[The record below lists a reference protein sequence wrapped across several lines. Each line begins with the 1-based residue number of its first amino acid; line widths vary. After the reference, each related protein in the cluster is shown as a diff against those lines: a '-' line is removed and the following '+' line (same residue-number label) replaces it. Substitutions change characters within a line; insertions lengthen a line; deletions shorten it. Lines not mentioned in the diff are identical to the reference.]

1 VFNIKKSKKEK
12 STLNIFL
19 WRNLMP
25 IIDSKTKKIK
35 KDYTLK
41 QLMKKAREMRAY
53 SMIAITAAGSGHTGG
68 TLSIMDITAA
78 LYLKY
83 IKHDPANPTWE
94 DRDRV
99 FWSVGHKVPAL
110 YIALAEAGYFSLD
123 DTVKLRKLWSGF
135 EGHPNRLKLPGIE
148 LSAGSLGQ
156 GLGVAI
162 GCALNAKLE
171 QKDYR
176 VYTILGDGELDEGSV
191 WEAMMCAS
199 NYKLDNL
206 TAIVDRNNLQID
218 GPTEEVMRLELLVE
232 KWQSFGWHTIE
243 IDGHDMEEILN
254 ALDEAEKVKGQP
266 TVIIAHTLKGKGVS
280 FTEGVVGYHGIPP
293 KDGRSGKESLN
304 RALEDIGD
312 PQFTKEKVDYLL
324 KIASDYQ
331 SKVDQKVED
340 SLPKFSRNYWWN
352 SSSTMRVK
360 MEPTRNGFG
369 RAIEE
374 LGNDKKVV
382 ALGAD
387 ITASIRMDK
396 FYASHPERKNRFF
409 EIGIAEANMSLVA
422 SGLAKEGKI
431 PFIGSYGVF
440 ITGRN
445 WDQLRTTICYNNYNV
460 KMADA
465 HAGISVGAD
474 GATHQAL
481 EDISNLYYLPNM
493 HLTVPCDS
501 IETEKSTKAVTYIK
515 GPAVIRYAR
524 EATPIITTSDTSYQF
539 SLANVIRYRG
549 EKNNFISAFE
559 TKLSTDYSSEGE
571 DLTLIACGPM
581 VAEAMRAAYILKEE
595 YNLETRILN
604 IHTLKPIDKKAI
616 IKAAEETGIII
627 TCEEHQIGGFGNI
640 IAGVITQ
647 GKSYDTPLLLDMV
660 GVEDRFGESGA
671 PWELTKVFGLT
682 AEHIAKR
689 AKELYAKKNSE
700 IN

>member
-1 VFNIKKSKKEK
+1 
-12 STLNIFL
+12 
-19 WRNLMP
+19 MP
-25 IIDSKTKKIK
+25 IIDSKTGKIK
-35 KDYTLK
+35 RDYTVEELVE
-41 QLMKKAREMRAY
+41 KAQEMRAY
-53 SMIAITAAGSGHTGG
+53 NMIAITAAGSGHTGG

-99 FWSVGHKVPAL
+99 FWSVGHKAPAL
-110 YIALAEAGYFSLD
+110 YIALAEAGYFPLD

-135 EGHPNRLKLPGIE
+135 EGHPNRLKLPGLE

-171 QKDYR
+171 KKDYR

-191 WEAMMCAS
+191 WEAAMCAS
-199 NYKLDNL
+199 HFKLDNL
-206 TAIVDRNNLQID
+206 VAIVDRNRLQID
-218 GPTEEVMRLELLVE
+218 GPTKEIMCLEDLSA
-232 KWQSFGWHTIE
+232 KWQAFGWHTLE
-243 IDGHDMEEILN
+243 IDGHNMSQILSS
-254 ALDEAEKVKGQP
+254 LDETEKIKDKP
-266 TVIIAHTLKGKGVS
+266 TVIIAHTVKGKGVS
-280 FTEGVVGYHGIPP
+280 FAENQVGYHGIPP
-293 KDGRSGKESLN
+293 KDGRTGKESLDQ
-304 RALEDIGD
+304 ALKDIGD
-312 PQFTKEKVDYLL
+312 PQFTKEKVDRLL

-331 SKVDQKVED
+331 SKVDKKVED
-340 SLPKFSRNYWWN
+340 SLPKFSHNYWWN
-352 SSSTMRVK
+352 SSSSMQVK
-360 MEPTRNGFG
+360 MVPTRNGFG
-369 RAIEE
+369 QALEE
-374 LGNDKKVV
+374 LGQDERII

-396 FYASHPERKNRFF
+396 FYASHPQRKNRFF
-409 EIGIAEANMSLVA
+409 EIGIAEANMTVVA

-440 ITGRN
+440 VTGRN
-445 WDQLRTTICYNNYNV
+445 WDQIRTTVCYNNYNV
-460 KMADA
+460 KIADA

-501 IETEKSTKAVTYIK
+501 IETEKATRAVAYIN

-524 EATPIITTSDTSYQF
+524 EATPIITTQDTPYQF
-539 SLANVIRYRG
+539 GIANIIRYRG

-559 TKLSTDYSSEGE
+559 TKLSSDYTSEGE

-595 YNLETRILN
+595 YNINTRILN
-604 IHTLKPIDKKAI
+604 IHTVKPINKKAI
-616 IKAAEETGIII
+616 IKAAEETNIII
-627 TCEEHQIGGFGNI
+627 TCEEHQVGGFGNI
-640 IAGVITQ
+640 VAGVIAQ
-647 GKSYDTPLLLDMV
+647 GKSYGTPLLMGMI

-671 PWELTKVFGLT
+671 PWELTKIFGLT
-682 AEHIAKR
+682 AEHIAQRVK
-689 AKELYAKKNSE
+689 KLYEKK
-700 IN
+700 INK

>member
-1 VFNIKKSKKEK
+1 
-12 STLNIFL
+12 
-19 WRNLMP
+19 
-25 IIDSKTKKIK
+25 
-35 KDYTLK
+35 
-41 QLMKKAREMRAY
+41 
-53 SMIAITAAGSGHTGG
+53 MIAITAAGSGHTGG

-78 LYLKY
+78 LYLKK
-83 IKHDPANPTWE
+83 IKHDPANPAWE

-99 FWSVGHKVPAL
+99 FWSVGHKAPAL
-110 YIALAEAGYFSLD
+110 YLALAEAGYFPLD

-199 NYKLDNL
+199 HYKLANL
-206 TAIVDRNNLQID
+206 TAIVDKNDLQID
-218 GPTEEVMRLELLVE
+218 GPTEEVMRLEPLVD
-232 KWQSFGWHTIE
+232 KWQAFGWETLE
-243 IDGHDMEEILN
+243 IDGHDMSQILS
-254 ALDEAEKVKGQP
+254 ALDEAEKIKDQP

-280 FTEGVVGYHGIPP
+280 FAEGVVGYHGIAP
-293 KDGRSGKESLN
+293 KDGRRGKESLD

-312 PQFTKEKVDYLL
+312 PQFTQEKVGHLF

-331 SKVDQKVED
+331 KEVDQKIEG
-340 SLPKFSRNYWWN
+340 SLPKFSRPYWWN
-352 SSSTMRVK
+352 ATSLMQVQ

-369 RAIEE
+369 RAIEK
-374 LGNDKKVV
+374 LGKDEKVI

-409 EIGIAEANMSLVA
+409 EIGIAEANMTLVA

-445 WDQLRTTICYNNYNV
+445 WDQLRTAVCYNNYNV
-460 KMADA
+460 KIADA

-474 GATHQAL
+474 GATHQTL

-493 HLTVPCDS
+493 HLAIPCDA
-501 IETEKSTKAVTYIK
+501 IETEKATHAIASIN
-515 GPAVIRYAR
+515 GPAVVRYAR
-524 EATPIITTSDTSYQF
+524 EATPIITQEDTPF
-539 SLANVIRYRG
+539 EFGKANVIRFRE
-549 EKNNFISAFE
+549 EKENFVDAFE
-559 TKLSTDYSSEGE
+559 IKLASNYQSEKE
-571 DLTLIACGPM
+571 DVCIIACGPM
-581 VAEAMRAAYILKEE
+581 VAEAMRAAYILKKDF
-595 YNLETRILN
+595 NLGTRIIN
-604 IHTLKPIDKKAI
+604 VHTVKPLDKESI
-616 IKAAEETGIII
+616 IKAAEEIGIVI
-627 TCEEHQIGGFGNI
+627 TAEEHQKGGFDNI
-640 IAGVITQ
+640 IAGVIAS
-647 GKSYDTPLLLDMV
+647 GKKYNTPLLFDMI
-660 GVEDRFGESGA
+660 GVDDEFGLSGA
-671 PWELTKVFGLT
+671 PWELLKTFGLT
-682 AEHIAKR
+682 ANMW
-689 AKELYAKKNSE
+689 LKKQKNYM
-700 IN
+700 IRNNLKNK

>member
-1 VFNIKKSKKEK
+1 
-12 STLNIFL
+12 
-19 WRNLMP
+19 MP
-25 IIDSKTKKIK
+25 IIDSKTKKIR
-35 KDYTLK
+35 KDYSVEELIE
-41 QLMKKAREMRAY
+41 KAKEMRAY
-53 SMIAITAAGSGHTGG
+53 NIIAITAAGSGHTGG
-68 TLSIMDITAA
+68 TLSIMDITVA
-78 LYLKY
+78 LYLKK

-99 FWSVGHKVPAL
+99 IWSVGHKAPAI
-110 YIALAEAGYFSLD
+110 YIALAEAGYFPLD

-135 EGHPNRLKLPGIE
+135 EGHPNRLKLPGLE

-171 QKDYR
+171 KKDYR
-176 VYTILGDGELDEGSV
+176 VYTILGDGELDEGSL

-199 NYKLDNL
+199 HYKLDNL

-218 GPTEEVMRLELLVE
+218 GPTKEVMSLEPLLS
-232 KWQSFGWHTIE
+232 KWQAFGWHTLE
-243 IDGHDMEEILN
+243 IDGHNMSQILSS
-254 ALDEAEKVKGQP
+254 LDEVEKIKGKP
-266 TVIIAHTLKGKGVS
+266 TVIIARTVKGKGVS
-280 FTEGVVGYHGIPP
+280 FTENQVGYHGVAP
-293 KDGRSGKESLN
+293 KDGRTGKESLDQ
-304 RALEDIGD
+304 ALEDIGD
-312 PQFTKEKVDYLL
+312 PQFTKEKVDHLL
-324 KIASDYQ
+324 KIASSYQ
-331 SKVDQKVED
+331 EEVDKKVED
-340 SLPKFSRNYWWN
+340 SLPKFSHNYWWN
-352 SSSTMRVK
+352 SSSSMQVK
-360 MEPTRNGFG
+360 MVPTRNGFG
-369 RAIEE
+369 QALEE
-374 LGNDKKVV
+374 LGQDKRIV

-409 EIGIAEANMSLVA
+409 STGIAEANMTLVA

-445 WDQLRTTICYNNYNV
+445 WDQIRTTVCYNNYNV
-460 KMADA
+460 KIADA

-481 EDISNLYYLPNM
+481 EDITNLYYLPHM
-493 HLTVPCDS
+493 HLTIPCDS
-501 IETEKSTKAVTYIK
+501 IETEKSTKAVTYIQ

-524 EATPIITTSDTSYQF
+524 EATPIITTSDTPYQF
-539 SLANVIRYRG
+539 GLANVIRYKG

-559 TKLSTDYSSEGE
+559 TKLSTDYTSEGE

-595 YNLETRILN
+595 YNLESRILN

-616 IKAAEETGIII
+616 LKAAEETNIII
-627 TCEEHQIGGFGNI
+627 TCEEHQVGGFGNI
-640 IAGVITQ
+640 IAGVIAQ
-647 GKSYDTPLLLDMV
+647 SKSYDTPLLLDMI

-682 AEHIAKR
+682 AEYIAQR
-689 AKELYAKKNSE
+689 AKKLYEKKK
-700 IN
+700 

>member
-1 VFNIKKSKKEK
+1 MSIV
-12 STLNIFL
+12 
-19 WRNLMP
+19 
-25 IIDSKTKKIK
+25 DSKTGKIK
-35 KDYTLK
+35 KDYTLE
-41 QLMKKAREMRAY
+41 QLIEKAREMRAY
-53 SMIAITAAGSGHTGG
+53 NMIAITAAGSGHTGG

-83 IKHDPANPTWE
+83 IKHDPDNPTWE

-99 FWSVGHKVPAL
+99 IWSVGHKAPAI
-110 YIALAEAGYFSLD
+110 YVALAEAGYFPLD

-135 EGHPNRLKLPGIE
+135 EGHPNRFKLPGLE
-148 LSAGSLGQ
+148 LSSGSLGQ

-171 QKDYR
+171 KKDYR

-191 WEAMMCAS
+191 WEAAMCAAH
-199 NYKLDNL
+199 YKLDNL
-206 TAIVDRNNLQID
+206 VAIIDRNRLQID
-218 GPTEEVMRLELLVE
+218 GPTKEIMCLEDLCA
-232 KWQSFGWHTIE
+232 KWQAFGWNTLE
-243 IDGHDMEEILN
+243 IDGHDMPQILSS
-254 ALDEAEKVKGQP
+254 LQEAQKTEDKP
-266 TVIIAHTLKGKGVS
+266 TVIIAHTVKGKGVS
-280 FTEGVVGYHGIPP
+280 FTENQVGYHGVPP
-293 KDGRSGKESLN
+293 KDGRTGEESLD

-324 KIASDYQ
+324 KIATDYQ
-331 SKVDQKVED
+331 SEVDKKVEE

-352 SSSTMRVK
+352 SSSLMQVK

-374 LGNDKKVV
+374 LGKDEKVV

-387 ITASIRMDK
+387 ITSSIRMDK

-409 EIGIAEANMSLVA
+409 EIGIAEANMTLIA

-445 WDQLRTTICYNNYNV
+445 WDQLRTTVCYNNYNV
-460 KMADA
+460 KIADA

-493 HLTVPCDS
+493 HLTVPCDF
-501 IETEKSTKAVTYIK
+501 IETEKATSAIASIN
-515 GPAVIRYAR
+515 GPAVVRYAR
-524 EATPIITTSDTSYQF
+524 EATPIITTKGTPYQF
-539 SLANVIRYRG
+539 GLANIIRYRG
-549 EKNNFISAFE
+549 ERENFMEAFE
-559 TKLSTDYSSEGE
+559 TKLSSHYTSENE

-595 YNLETRILN
+595 YNLESRILN
-604 IHTLKPIDKKAI
+604 IHTVKPIDIQAI
-616 IKAAEETGIII
+616 TKAAEETNIILSV
-627 TCEEHQIGGFGNI
+627 EEHQVGGFGNI
-640 IAGVITQ
+640 VAGVIAQ
-647 GKSYDTPLLLDMV
+647 GKSYNTPLLLDMV

-682 AEHIAKR
+682 GEHIAQRSK
-689 AKELYAKKNSE
+689 KLYGKS
-700 IN
+700 IDQ

>member
-1 VFNIKKSKKEK
+1 MSI
-12 STLNIFL
+12 LN
-19 WRNLMP
+19 
-25 IIDSKTKKIK
+25 SKTREIR
-35 KDYTLK
+35 KDYSVEELI
-41 QLMKKAREMRAY
+41 QKAKEMRAY
-53 SMIAITAAGSGHTGG
+53 NMIAITAAGSGHTGG

-83 IKHDPANPTWE
+83 IRHDPANPTWE

-99 FWSVGHKVPAL
+99 FWSAGHKAPAL
-110 YIALAEAGYFSLD
+110 YIALAEADYFSKD

-171 QKDYR
+171 KKDYR
-176 VYTILGDGELDEGSV
+176 VYSILGDGELDEGSV
-191 WEAMMCAS
+191 WEAAMCAS
-199 NYKLDNL
+199 HYKLDNL
-206 TAIVDRNNLQID
+206 IAIVDRNNLQID
-218 GPTEEVMRLELLVE
+218 GPTKEIMCLEYLSA
-232 KWQSFGWHTIE
+232 KWQAFGWHTIE
-243 IDGHDMEEILN
+243 IDGHNMSQILSS
-254 ALDEAEKVKGQP
+254 LDEAEKIKNKP
-266 TVIIAHTLKGKGVS
+266 TVIIAHTIKGKGVS
-280 FTEGVVGYHGIPP
+280 FAEGVVGYHGVPP
-293 KDGRSGKESLN
+293 KDGRSGKESLDQ
-304 RALEDIGD
+304 ALKDIGD
-312 PQFTKEKVDYLL
+312 PQFTKEKIDHLL

-331 SKVDQKVED
+331 SEVDKKVED

-352 SSSTMRVK
+352 SSPSMQVK

-374 LGNDKKVV
+374 LGNDKNVV

-387 ITASIRMDK
+387 ITSSIRMDK
-396 FYASHPERKNRFF
+396 FYASHPQRKNRFF
-409 EIGIAEANMSLVA
+409 EIGIAEANMTVVA
-422 SGLAKEGKI
+422 AGLAKEGKI

-445 WDQLRTTICYNNYNV
+445 LDQLRTTVCYNNYNV
-460 KMADA
+460 KIADA

-493 HLTVPCDS
+493 HITVPSDS
-501 IETEKSTKAVTYIK
+501 VETEKATKAVTYIK

-524 EATPIITTSDTSYQF
+524 EATPIVTTSDTPYQF
-539 SLANVIRYRG
+539 GLANVIRYRG
-549 EKNNFISAFE
+549 EENNFISAFE
-559 TKLSTDYSSEGE
+559 TKLSFDYTSEGE

-595 YNLETRILN
+595 YNLESRILN

-616 IKAAEETGIII
+616 LKAAEETNIII
-627 TCEEHQIGGFGNI
+627 TIEEHQVGGFGNI
-640 IAGVITQ
+640 VSGVIAQ

-671 PWELTKVFGLT
+671 PWELTRIFGLT
-682 AEHIAKR
+682 AEDVVKR
-689 AKELYAKKNSE
+689 AKELYEKKK
-700 IN
+700 